1 MSETKIQQGQ
11 QWLEELLRLIDLPAS
26 VATEVVPE
34 SEGGEGFWLRINHEE
49 LSETQIMRVIGERG
63 GNIDALQ
70 YLANITLNHGLDR
83 EEQHPFTVDIGNYRQ
98 KRLSE
103 LQAIAD
109 KVAKEVQETGEEQAI
124 ENLSSAERRQMHT
137 FFKEFGNLNTESR
150 GQEPNRHLVVSLQA

>member
-63 GNIDALQ
+63 SNIDALQ
-70 YLANITLNHGLDR
+70 YLANITLNHGLER

-103 LQAIAD
+103 LQAIAN
-109 KVAKEVQETGEEQAI
+109 KVASEVQATGEEQAI
-124 ENLSSAERRQMHT
+124 QNLSSAERRQMHT

-150 GQEPNRHLVVSLQA
+150 GQEPHRNLVVSLQS